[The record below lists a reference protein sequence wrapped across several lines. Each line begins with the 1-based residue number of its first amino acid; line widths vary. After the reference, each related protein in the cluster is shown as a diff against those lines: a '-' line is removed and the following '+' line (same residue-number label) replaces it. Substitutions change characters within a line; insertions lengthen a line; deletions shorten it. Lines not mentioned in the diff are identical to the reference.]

1 MSASAAQWHCPAFS
15 LLTRWPESTPALAFA
30 FQETHVEVSIGVNVL
45 NTFLLCLF
53 CCDAWDWRLPTN
65 NINSRLDSVNVNS
78 IFVLRSKSVSHLSR
92 DSVTLSLCDTS
103 RHVTRDTWHGTRWSH
118 HTCPAITTFSVLT
131 SLEKENEAFGFINP
145 SSAVP

>member
-30 FQETHVEVSIGVNVL
+30 FQETHVSIGVNEL

-103 RHVTRDTWHGTRWSH
+103 RHVTRDTGPDGHIT
-118 HTCPAITTFSVLT
+118 PAPLSPPSVYWPVWKRRMKL
-131 SLEKENEAFGFINP
+131 SDLSILHQQFHDNW
-145 SSAVP
+145 